1 VEEVGQRDKTVGEL
15 KEALRRQK
23 EEAAAER
30 EEQAEMLASK
40 LSLQRQEYEAQV
52 KRQLEFV
59 DQLVSDKGALSAK
72 CEDLA
77 GEFQVQ

>member
-1 VEEVGQRDKTVGEL
+1 MEEVDQRDKTVGEL

-59 DQLVSDKGALSAK
+59 DQLVNDKGALSAK

>member
-1 VEEVGQRDKTVGEL
+1 
-15 KEALRRQK
+15 
-23 EEAAAER
+23 
-30 EEQAEMLASK
+30 MLASK

-77 GEFQVQ
+77 GEFQV